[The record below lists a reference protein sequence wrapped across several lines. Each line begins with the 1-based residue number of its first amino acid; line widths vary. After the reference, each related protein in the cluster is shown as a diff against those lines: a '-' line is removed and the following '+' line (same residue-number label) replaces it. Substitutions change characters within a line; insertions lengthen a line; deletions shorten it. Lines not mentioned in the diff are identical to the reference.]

1 MPFGHKNTLRSGQP
15 NWDGMRFGFDD
26 PRIPESIRQRVAA
39 MAQPFW
45 ELYFTDTDMGGE
57 WWLLDDTGEL
67 VEAFWL
73 EA

>member
-1 MPFGHKNTLRSGQP
+1 MIFGHKKTMRSGQP
-15 NWDGMRFGFDD
+15 AWNGQSFALDD
-26 PRIPESIRQRVAA
+26 PRIPESIRQSAA
-39 MAQPFW
+39 ALAQSGSTLCFA
-45 ELYFTDTDMGGE
+45 DTETGGE